1 MDLKGYNPTM
11 NFITTVEAREHFSEV
26 LNRSAYGK
34 ERIIFTRRGKNL
46 VAVIPMEDLNLLE
59 ALEDKL
65 DVEDARKSLEEAKQH
80 GTISLADFKKNEDI

>member
-1 MDLKGYNPTM
+1 M

-34 ERIIFTRRGKNL
+34 ERIIFTRRGKKL
-46 VAVIPMEDLNLLE
+46 VAIIPMEDLNLLE

-65 DVEDARKSLEEAKQH
+65 DVEDAKKSLEEAKQH
-80 GTISLADFKKNEDI
+80 GTMSLAAFKKNEDI

>member
-1 MDLKGYNPTM
+1 M

-46 VAVIPMEDLNLLE
+46 VAIIPMEDLNLLE

-65 DVEDARKSLEEAKQH
+65 DVEDAKKSLEEGKQH
-80 GTISLADFKKNEDI
+80 GTMSLADFKKNEDI